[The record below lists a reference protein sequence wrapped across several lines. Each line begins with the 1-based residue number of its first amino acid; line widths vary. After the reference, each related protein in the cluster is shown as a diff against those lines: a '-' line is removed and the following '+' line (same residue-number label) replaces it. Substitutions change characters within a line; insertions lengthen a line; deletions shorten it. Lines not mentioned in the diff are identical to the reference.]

1 MSTPI
6 ISSFDNQDI
15 RAEFEPQIR
24 IQVEPEQ
31 QKVAEVSRE
40 KVVQHTP
47 VLPGVVFTVVIL
59 LLLGFVTYK
68 ITDPETLPI
77 RNVSVTGEFTHLSPV
92 GLQERV
98 SNIVRGG
105 FFSVN
110 VEMMQEALLEEPWI
124 QQVAVK
130 RVWPDRI
137 IVIIKEQKPVAQW
150 GEKGLLNA
158 DAEIFYPERSTF
170 PENLPVVSGPENTN
184 EFVLE
189 YFLRINEIL
198 PEGLTLQSLSLS
210 DRRSWELRLTTGPVI
225 RLGKTG
231 IVSRLQ
237 RFLQQLPAGG
247 FASLEQVQYIDMR
260 YTNGFALQMK
270 TDNKSEPEVKQETYG
285 KKI

>member
-6 ISSFDNQDI
+6 ISSFDDQDMQ
-15 RAEFEPQIR
+15 ADFVPQIR
-24 IQVEPEQ
+24 IQAEPEQ
-31 QKVAEVSRE
+31 QRAAEVKRE
-40 KVVQHTP
+40 KVAQPTP
-47 VLPGVVFTVVIL
+47 VLPGVIFTVVIL

-68 ITDPETLPI
+68 VTDPETLPI
-77 RNVSVTGEFTHLSPV
+77 RNVSVTGEFTHLSPS

-124 QQVAVK
+124 QQVSVK

-137 IVIIKEQKPVAQW
+137 IVSIKEQKPVAQW
-150 GEKGLLNA
+150 GEQGLLNA
-158 DAEIFYPERSTF
+158 DAEIFYPERATF
-170 PENLPVVSGPENTN
+170 PENLPIVSGPDNTN
-184 EFVLE
+184 EFVLQN
-189 YFLRINEIL
+189 FLRISEIL
-198 PEGLTLQSLSLS
+198 PEGLTLHSLSLS
-210 DRRSWELRLTTGPVI
+210 DRRSWELKLSTGPVI

-231 IVSRLQ
+231 IISRLQ
-237 RFLQQLPAGG
+237 RFLQQLPTDG

-270 TDNKSEPEVKQETYG
+270 SDNKSEPEVKQETYG